1 MIDPDLLCLTALTK
15 GRIFLDMKIYKGI
28 SASAG
33 IVIGTVLLY
42 LDDNLKVPKYSIE
55 QEEIESEMARFHLAL
70 GKVVEDL
77 KVIKSQSNDLRLEE
91 KSRFLDSHMLML
103 TDTEFI
109 NQIKINLGNYK
120 RNIEWVLL
128 MTVKHLIRTLKKA
141 ESPYLVERTVDIYDV
156 TQRIHRHLLFNEK
169 MSLSAIESEVIV
181 VTHNLMPSDTASMNR
196 IMVKGIVMNAGGK
209 TSHTAILARSFGI
222 PSVLGL
228 TNITDEARS
237 GDIIIV
243 DGNTG
248 TVILDPDKNTLSE
261 YKIKAQK
268 WLLHEEQLNKLDDL
282 SSVTIDGQRVILR
295 ANIELPEEVEQVL
308 SHDADGIGLFRS
320 EFLFLTPS
328 GFSSEED
335 QYKAY
340 TYVVKKMKNNG
351 GVTIR
356 TLDVGGDKI
365 IPDFETTDDKNP
377 LLGWRAI
384 RFCLDRKDIFKVQM
398 RALLRASIHGDLRIM
413 FPMISGVE
421 ELEDA
426 IAFLEETK
434 QEIRDEGIPFDENIR
449 IGIMIEV
456 PSAAL
461 TSDILA
467 KKVDF
472 FSIGTNDLV
481 QYTIAVDRGNENIAY
496 LYKYFHPAVLR
507 LIKMVI
513 DNAHRAGIP
522 VAMCGEMAGDPLA
535 SVVLLGMGLDS
546 FSMSSG
552 VITAVKEVIRSV
564 RLNEAEELVEKI
576 MQMSS
581 TQLIENYVSEWM
593 NERFENITE

>member
-55 QEEIESEMARFHLAL
+55 PEEIESEMARFHLAL

-228 TNITDEARS
+228 TNITEKARS

-248 TVILDPDKNTLSE
+248 TVILD
-261 YKIKAQK
+261 
-268 WLLHEEQLNKLDDL
+268 
-282 SSVTIDGQRVILR
+282 R
-295 ANIELPEEVEQVL
+295 
-308 SHDADGIGLFRS
+308 
-320 EFLFLTPS
+320 
-328 GFSSEED
+328 
-335 QYKAY
+335 
-340 TYVVKKMKNNG
+340 
-351 GVTIR
+351 
-356 TLDVGGDKI
+356 
-365 IPDFETTDDKNP
+365 
-377 LLGWRAI
+377 
-384 RFCLDRKDIFKVQM
+384 
-398 RALLRASIHGDLRIM
+398 
-413 FPMISGVE
+413 
-421 ELEDA
+421 
-426 IAFLEETK
+426 
-434 QEIRDEGIPFDENIR
+434 
-449 IGIMIEV
+449 
-456 PSAAL
+456 
-461 TSDILA
+461 
-467 KKVDF
+467 
-472 FSIGTNDLV
+472 
-481 QYTIAVDRGNENIAY
+481 
-496 LYKYFHPAVLR
+496 
-507 LIKMVI
+507 
-513 DNAHRAGIP
+513 
-522 VAMCGEMAGDPLA
+522 
-535 SVVLLGMGLDS
+535 
-546 FSMSSG
+546 
-552 VITAVKEVIRSV
+552 
-564 RLNEAEELVEKI
+564 
-576 MQMSS
+576 
-581 TQLIENYVSEWM
+581 
-593 NERFENITE
+593 